1 MLVFL
6 AEYGSLNIGVEH
18 KGYVAY
24 SFRFDDEF
32 WEKTAAGGMGSQP
45 PLKTFPQVT
54 PQIVHHA
61 SSLRQPRNVTYYR

>member
-32 WEKTAAGGMGSQP
+32 WEKTAAESTVVYQRRIKHSFRHITSGD
-45 PLKTFPQVT
+45 
-54 PQIVHHA
+54 
-61 SSLRQPRNVTYYR
+61 LR